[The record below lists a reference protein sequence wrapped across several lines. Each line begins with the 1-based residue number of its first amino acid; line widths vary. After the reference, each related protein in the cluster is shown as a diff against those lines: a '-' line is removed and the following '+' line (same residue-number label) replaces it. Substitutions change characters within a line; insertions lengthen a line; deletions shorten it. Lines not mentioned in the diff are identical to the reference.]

1 MIAAIHIK
9 SILKV
14 GRLLVLTYALYKKQV
29 LRMILGFYTIPPIS
43 TLL

>member
-1 MIAAIHIK
+1 MIAANNINPL
-9 SILKV
+9 LKV